1 MERLLILDS
10 NSLLNRAFYAIPPLT
25 NSEGIHTN
33 AVYGFTN
40 MLFKMKEE
48 IKPDYIVAAFDRKA
62 PTFRHKEY
70 EDYKAGRKKMPPELA
85 EQFPLIKEVLN
96 LLAINIYEIDGFEA
110 DDIIGTL
117 AKFAESN
124 GIEVFVVT
132 GDRDAL
138 QLASDNI
145 KVVITKKGVTET
157 AVYNREAFEAEFGVT
172 PTQYIDVKGL
182 MGDKSDN
189 IPGVPGVG
197 EKTAFKLISTYG
209 SMEGVLSHIDE
220 ISGKKLKE
228 NLETYSEQ
236 AIFSKKL
243 ATIMTEVPIEFD
255 LEDIK
260 SQENYNREE
269 LKKLFFKLQMK
280 SLLAKLP
287 GEDTEEEKEQA
298 KVEIN
303 EVNTIEAF
311 REALSQKEDIAFISY
326 TTSNAN
332 LYSKIELDKLY
343 ISYGEKVSL
352 VDFKLISMGKTVEAI
367 NILKT
372 FMEDKNIEKVIQDG
386 KNLITILTKHDIQ
399 VEGFIFDTVVAA
411 YLIDSA
417 KSNYPLEVLINEYL
431 MKEVKGEGDEL
442 ICNAMASMKELYEY
456 LKERINKEGMDEL
469 YYEVEHPLIA
479 ILSSMEAI
487 GFNVNREKLDELAIK
502 FKEEISRTEKE
513 IFELCEEE
521 FNISSPKQ
529 LGKILFEKLDLPV
542 VKKTKTGY
550 STNAE
555 VLEKLMD
562 KHPVIEK
569 IIYYRQITKLNS
581 TYVEGLKNVIDEDG
595 AIHSS
600 FNQTVTTTGRLS
612 STEPN
617 LQNIPVKYEM
627 GREIRKVFIPK
638 ESTDVL
644 LSCDYSQIELR
655 VLAHMADDKNMI
667 DAFNHHSDIH
677 TKTASEVFKVP
688 VEEVTSLMRSRAK
701 AVNFGIVYGI
711 SDFSLSQ
718 DLKITRK
725 EASEYMEIYFD
736 RYPKIKGYLESIKE
750 EAKENGYVLTV
761 LNRRRF
767 IPEIKSSNKIVKA
780 LGERLAMNAPI
791 QGSAADII
799 KLAMVKVYNRLKKEN
814 LNSEMI
820 LQVHD
825 ELILNVKENEL
836 EIVKALVKEEMENVL
851 KMSVKLEI
859 DENIGN
865 TWYEA
870 K

>member
-70 EDYKAGRKKMPPELA
+70 EDYKAGRKKMPPELG
-85 EQFPLIKEVLN
+85 EQFPIIKEVLN
-96 LLAINIYEIDGFEA
+96 LLSVNIYEIDGFEA

-117 AKFAESN
+117 AQFAEKN
-124 GIEVFVVT
+124 GIEVFIVT

-145 KVVITKKGVTET
+145 KVVITKKGVSET
-157 AVYNREAFEAEFGVT
+157 AIYNKESFIEEFGIT

-197 EKTAFKLISTYG
+197 EKTAFKLIATYG
-209 SMEGVLSHIDE
+209 SMEGVLSNINE

-260 SQENYNREE
+260 SQENYNKEE
-269 LKKLFFKLQMK
+269 LKKLFFKLGMK

-287 GEDTEEEKEQA
+287 GDDLEGEEEVA
-298 KVEIN
+298 KIEIN
-303 EVNTIEAF
+303 EVTTIEGF
-311 REALSQKEDIAFISY
+311 KEVLSVKEGIAFISY
-326 TTSNAN
+326 STCNAN

-343 ISYGEKVSL
+343 INYGDKVSL
-352 VDFKLISMGKTVEAI
+352 IDFKLINMENSNEAI
-367 NILKT
+367 NLLKA
-372 FMEDKNIEKVIQDG
+372 FMEDEKIEKVIQDG
-386 KNLITILTKHDIQ
+386 KNLITILTKHNIE
-399 VEGFIFDTVVAA
+399 VKKFIFDTVVAA

-456 LKERINKEGMDEL
+456 LKDRIDKEGMDEL
-469 YYEVEHPLIA
+469 YYEVEHPLIS

-487 GFNVNREKLDELAIK
+487 GFNVNREKLDELAVK

-513 IFELCEEE
+513 IYELCEEE

-542 VKKTKTGY
+542 IKKTKTGY

-562 KHPVIEK
+562 KHPVVEK

-627 GREIRKVFIPK
+627 GREIRKVFIPQ

-655 VLAHMADDKNMI
+655 VLAHMSDDKNMI

-688 VEEVTSLMRSRAK
+688 VEEVTPLMRSRAK

-725 EASEYMEIYFD
+725 EAAEYMEIYFD
-736 RYPKIKGYLESIKE
+736 RYPKIKGYLESVKE
-750 EAKENGYVLTV
+750 EAKEKGYVLTV

-780 LGERLAMNAPI
+780 LGERFAMNAPI

-799 KLAMVKVYNRLKKEN
+799 KLAMVKVYNRIKKEN
-814 LNSEMI
+814 LESQMI

-836 EIVKALVKEEMENVL
+836 EIVKALVIEEMENVL
-851 KMSVKLEI
+851 KMSVTLEV
-859 DENIGN
+859 DTNIGN
-865 TWYEA
+865 TWYDA

>member
-10 NSLLNRAFYAIPPLT
+10 NSLLNRAFYAIPTLT
-25 NSEGIHTN
+25 NNEGTHTN
-33 AVYGFTN
+33 AVFGFTN

-85 EQFPLIKEVLN
+85 EQFPIIKDVLN
-96 LLAINIYEIDGFEA
+96 LLAVNIYEIDGFEA

-117 AKFAESN
+117 ARFAESN
-124 GIEVFVVT
+124 GIEVFIVT
-132 GDRDAL
+132 GDKDAL
-138 QLASDNI
+138 QLATDNI

-157 AVYNREAFEAEFGVT
+157 AVYNRETFETEFGVT

-209 SMEGVLSHIDE
+209 SIEGVLSSIDE
-220 ISGKKLKE
+220 ISGKKIKE
-228 NLETYSEQ
+228 NLENYSEQ

-260 SQENYNREE
+260 SQENYNKEE
-269 LKKLFFKLQMK
+269 LKKLFLKLQMK

-287 GEDTEEEKEQA
+287 GDDVEEEEETEI
-298 KVEIN
+298 VEIN
-303 EVNTIEAF
+303 RVNTLEEF
-311 REALSQKEDIAFISY
+311 RTALKEKENIAFISY
-326 TTSNAN
+326 TTTNSK

-343 ISYGEKVSL
+343 LSYDEKVSII
-352 VDFKLISMGKTVEAI
+352 DFKLINMENSIESVSL
-367 NILKT
+367 LKG
-372 FMEDKNIEKVIQDG
+372 FMENENIAKVIHDG
-386 KNLITILTKHDIQ
+386 KNLVTILTKMNI
-399 VEGFIFDTVVAA
+399 EIKSFIFDTVVAA

-417 KSNYPLEVLINEYL
+417 KSNYPLETLINEYL
-431 MKEVKGEGDEL
+431 MKEVKGENEEL
-442 ICNAMASMKELYEY
+442 ICNAISNMKELYEY
-456 LKERINKEGMDEL
+456 LKERISREGMEKL
-469 YYEVEHPLIA
+469 YYEVEHPLIF
-479 ILSSMEAI
+479 ILSSMEAV
-487 GFNVNREKLDELAIK
+487 GFNVNRKKLDELAVK
-502 FKEEISRTEKE
+502 FKEEIAKTEKE
-513 IFELCEEE
+513 IYELCEEE

-542 VKKTKTGY
+542 IKKTKTGY

-569 IIYYRQITKLNS
+569 ITYYRQITKLNS

-638 ESTDVL
+638 ENTDIL

-655 VLAHMADDKNMI
+655 VLAHMSDDKNMI

-677 TKTASEVFKVP
+677 TKTASEVFKVE
-688 VEEVTSLMRSRAK
+688 VDEVTSLMRSRAK

-718 DLKITRK
+718 DLKITKK

-736 RYPKIKGYLESIKE
+736 RYPKIKGYLESVKE
-750 EAKENGYVLTV
+750 EAKEKGYVLTV

-767 IPEIKSSNKIVKA
+767 IPEIKSSNKIVKS

-814 LNSEMI
+814 LNSEII

-825 ELILNVKENEL
+825 ELILNVKEEEL

-851 KMSVKLEI
+851 KMSVALEV
-859 DENIGN
+859 DTNIGK

>member
-124 GIEVFVVT
+124 GIEVFIVT

-157 AVYNREAFEAEFGVT
+157 AVYNKEAFEAEFGVT

-287 GEDTEEEKEQA
+287 GEDSDEEEEQE
-298 KVEIN
+298 KVDIN
-303 EVNTIEAF
+303 EVNTIEDF
-311 REALSQKEDIAFISY
+311 KEVLSKKEDIAFISY
-326 TTSNAN
+326 STTNAN

-352 VDFKLISMGKTVEAI
+352 IDFKLINMENSNEAI
-367 NILKT
+367 NILKA

-725 EASEYMEIYFD
+725 EAAEYMEIYFD
-736 RYPKIKGYLESIKE
+736 RYPKIKGYLESVKE
-750 EAKENGYVLTV
+750 EAKEKGYVLTV

-799 KLAMVKVYNRLKKEN
+799 KLAMVKVYNRLKKEK

-836 EIVKALVKEEMENVL
+836 EVVKALVKEEMENVL

>member
-25 NSEGIHTN
+25 NNEGIHTN

-70 EDYKAGRKKMPPELA
+70 EDYKAGRKKMPPELG
-85 EQFPLIKEVLN
+85 EQFPIIKEVLN
-96 LLAINIYEIDGFEA
+96 LLSVNIYEIDGFEA

-117 AKFAESN
+117 AQFAEKN
-124 GIEVFVVT
+124 GIEVFIVT

-145 KVVITKKGVTET
+145 KVVITKKGVSET
-157 AVYNREAFEAEFGVT
+157 AIYNKESFIEEFGIT

-197 EKTAFKLISTYG
+197 EKTAFKLIATYG
-209 SMEGVLSHIDE
+209 SMEGVLSNINE

-243 ATIMTEVPIEFD
+243 ATIMTEVPIDFD

-260 SQENYNREE
+260 SQENYNRDE
-269 LKKLFFKLQMK
+269 LKKLFLKLGMK

-287 GEDTEEEKEQA
+287 GEDLEEDDIVKL
-298 KVEIN
+298 EIN
-303 EVNTIEAF
+303 EVNTIEVF
-311 REALSQKEDIAFISY
+311 KEVLTKKEDIAFISY
-326 TTSNAN
+326 STSNSN

-343 ISYGEKVSL
+343 ITYGEKVNL
-352 VDFKLISMGKTVEAI
+352 VDFKLISMENTNEAI
-367 NILKT
+367 NTLKE
-372 FMEDKNIEKVIQDG
+372 FMENDKIAKVIQDG
-386 KNLITILTKHDIQ
+386 KNLITILTKYNI
-399 VEGFIFDTVVAA
+399 EISGFIFDTVVAA
-411 YLIDSA
+411 YLIDSS
-417 KSNYPLEVLINEYL
+417 KSNYPLESLINEYL

-442 ICNAMASMKELYEY
+442 ICNAVSSMKELYKY
-456 LKERINKEGMDEL
+456 LKARIDKEGMNEL

-479 ILSSMEAI
+479 ILSNMEAI
-487 GFNVNREKLDELAIK
+487 GFKVNRAKLDELETK
-502 FKEEISRTEKE
+502 FKEEISKTEKE
-513 IFELCEEE
+513 IYELCEEE

-550 STNAE
+550 STNVE
-555 VLEKLMD
+555 VLEKLND

-627 GREIRKVFIPK
+627 GREI
-638 ESTDVL
+638 
-644 LSCDYSQIELR
+644 Y
-655 VLAHMADDKNMI
+655 
-667 DAFNHHSDIH
+667 
-677 TKTASEVFKVP
+677 
-688 VEEVTSLMRSRAK
+688 
-701 AVNFGIVYGI
+701 
-711 SDFSLSQ
+711 
-718 DLKITRK
+718 
-725 EASEYMEIYFD
+725 
-736 RYPKIKGYLESIKE
+736 
-750 EAKENGYVLTV
+750 
-761 LNRRRF
+761 
-767 IPEIKSSNKIVKA
+767 
-780 LGERLAMNAPI
+780 
-791 QGSAADII
+791 
-799 KLAMVKVYNRLKKEN
+799 
-814 LNSEMI
+814 
-820 LQVHD
+820 
-825 ELILNVKENEL
+825 
-836 EIVKALVKEEMENVL
+836 
-851 KMSVKLEI
+851 
-859 DENIGN
+859 
-865 TWYEA
+865 
-870 K
+870 

>member
-85 EQFPLIKEVLN
+85 EQFPIIKEVLN

-124 GIEVFVVT
+124 GIEVFIVT

-138 QLASDNI
+138 QLATDNI

-157 AVYNREAFEAEFGVT
+157 AVYNREAFETEFGVTPTQYIDVKGLMGDKSDNIPGVPGVGEKTAFKLISTYGSMEGVLSHIDEISGKKLKENLETYSEQAIFSKKLATIMTEVEFGVT

-243 ATIMTEVPIEFD
+243 ATIMTEVPIDFD

-260 SQENYNREE
+260 SQDNYNREE

-287 GEDTEEEKEQA
+287 GEDGEKEEEVS
-298 KVEIN
+298 KVDIN
-303 EVNTIEAF
+303 EVNTLDSLK
-311 REALSQKEDIAFISY
+311 EALEEKENIAFIAYS
-326 TTSNAN
+326 TSNAN

-343 ISYGEKVSL
+343 LNYGEKVS
-352 VDFKLISMGKTVEAI
+352 VIDFKIITMENATEAI
-367 NILKT
+367 NTLKS
-372 FMEDKNIEKVIQDG
+372 FMENDKIAKVIHDG
-386 KNLITILTKHDIQ
+386 KNLVTILTKMNI
-399 VEGFIFDTVVAA
+399 EIKEFIFDTVVAA

-417 KSNYPLEVLINEYL
+417 KSNYPLETLINEYL
-431 MKEVKGEGDEL
+431 MKEVKGENEEL
-442 ICNAMASMKELYEY
+442 ICNAISNMNELYEY
-456 LKERINKEGMDEL
+456 LKERISKEGMDEL
-469 YYEVEHPLIA
+469 YYEVEHPLIS

-487 GFNVNREKLDELAIK
+487 GFNVNREKLDELAVK
-502 FKEEISRTEKE
+502 FKEEISTTEKE
-513 IFELCEEE
+513 IYELCEEE

-627 GREIRKVFIPK
+627 GREIRKVFIPR

-655 VLAHMADDKNMI
+655 VLAHMSDDKNMI

-718 DLKITRK
+718 DLKITKK

-736 RYPKIKGYLESIKE
+736 RYPKIKGYLESVKE
-750 EAKENGYVLTV
+750 EAKDKGYVLTV

-767 IPEIKSSNKIVKA
+767 IPEIKSSNKIVKFYIC
-780 LGERLAMNAPI
+780 R
-791 QGSAADII
+791 
-799 KLAMVKVYNRLKKEN
+799 R
-814 LNSEMI
+814 
-820 LQVHD
+820 
-825 ELILNVKENEL
+825 
-836 EIVKALVKEEMENVL
+836 
-851 KMSVKLEI
+851 
-859 DENIGN
+859 
-865 TWYEA
+865 T
-870 K
+870 

>member
-10 NSLLNRAFYAIPPLT
+10 NSLLNRAFYAIPTLT
-25 NSEGIHTN
+25 NNEGTHTN
-33 AVYGFTN
+33 AVFGFTN

-85 EQFPLIKEVLN
+85 EQFPIIKDVLN
-96 LLAINIYEIDGFEA
+96 LLAVNIYEIDGFEA

-117 AKFAESN
+117 ARFAESN
-124 GIEVFVVT
+124 GIEVFIVT
-132 GDRDAL
+132 GDKDAL
-138 QLASDNI
+138 QLATDNI

-157 AVYNREAFEAEFGVT
+157 AVYNRETFETEFGVT

-209 SMEGVLSHIDE
+209 SIEGVLSSIDE

-228 NLETYSEQ
+228 NLENYSEQ

-260 SQENYNREE
+260 SQENYNKEE
-269 LKKLFFKLQMK
+269 LKKLFLKLQMK

-287 GEDTEEEKEQA
+287 GDDVEEEEETEI
-298 KVEIN
+298 VEIN
-303 EVNTIEAF
+303 RVNTLEEF
-311 REALSQKEDIAFISY
+311 RTALKEKENIAFISY
-326 TTSNAN
+326 TTTNSK

-343 ISYGEKVSL
+343 LSYDEKVSII
-352 VDFKLISMGKTVEAI
+352 DFKLINMENSIESVSL
-367 NILKT
+367 LKG
-372 FMEDKNIEKVIQDG
+372 FMENENIAKVIHDG
-386 KNLITILTKHDIQ
+386 KNLVTILTKMNI
-399 VEGFIFDTVVAA
+399 EIKSFIFDTVVAA

-417 KSNYPLEVLINEYL
+417 KSNYPLETLINEYL
-431 MKEVKGEGDEL
+431 MKEVKGENEEL
-442 ICNAMASMKELYEY
+442 ICNAISNMKELYEY
-456 LKERINKEGMDEL
+456 LKERISREGMEKL
-469 YYEVEHPLIA
+469 YYEVEHPLIF
-479 ILSSMEAI
+479 ILSSMEAV
-487 GFNVNREKLDELAIK
+487 GFNVNRKKLDELAVK
-502 FKEEISRTEKE
+502 FKEEIAKTEKE
-513 IFELCEEE
+513 IYELCEEE

-542 VKKTKTGY
+542 IKKTKTGY

-569 IIYYRQITKLNS
+569 ITYYRQITKLNS

-638 ESTDVL
+638 ENTDIL

-655 VLAHMADDKNMI
+655 VLAHMSDDKNMI

-677 TKTASEVFKVP
+677 TKTASEVFRVG
-688 VEEVTSLMRSRAK
+688 VDEVTSLMRSRAK

-718 DLKITRK
+718 DLKITKK

-736 RYPKIKGYLESIKE
+736 RYPKIKGYLESVKE
-750 EAKENGYVLTV
+750 EAKEKGYVLTV

-767 IPEIKSSNKIVKA
+767 IPEIKSSNKIVKS

-814 LNSEMI
+814 LNSEII

-825 ELILNVKENEL
+825 ELILNVKEEEL
-836 EIVKALVKEEMENVL
+836 EIVKSLVKEEMENVL
-851 KMSVKLEI
+851 KMSVALEV
-859 DENIGN
+859 DTNIGK

>member
-48 IKPDYIVAAFDRKA
+48 IKPDYIVAAFDRKG
-62 PTFRHKEY
+62 PTFRHKEF
-70 EDYKAGRKKMPPELA
+70 EEYKAGRKKMPPELA

-124 GIEVFVVT
+124 GIEVFIVT

-145 KVVITKKGVTET
+145 NVVITKKGVTET

-209 SMEGVLSHIDE
+209 SMEGVLSNINE

-287 GEDTEEEKEQA
+287 GEDLEEQEEEV
-298 KVEIN
+298 KVEVN
-303 EVNTIEAF
+303 EVNTLEGFKEVLKEKEGTAF
-311 REALSQKEDIAFISY
+311 LAY
-326 TTSNAN
+326 TTSNSN
-332 LYSKIELDKLY
+332 FYSKIELDKLY
-343 ISYGEKVSL
+343 LNYGDKISL
-352 VDFKLISMGKTVEAI
+352 IDFKIINMENQEEAI
-367 NILKT
+367 NTLKA
-372 FMEDKNIEKVIQDG
+372 FMENEKIAKVIHDG
-386 KNLITILTKHDIQ
+386 KNLVTVLVKMGIEIK
-399 VEGFIFDTVVAA
+399 EFIFDTVVSA

-417 KSNYPLEVLINEYL
+417 KSNYPLETLINEYL
-431 MKEVKGEGDEL
+431 MKEVKGEGEEL
-442 ICNAMASMKELYEY
+442 ICNAISNMKELYEY
-456 LKERINKEGMDEL
+456 LKDRINKEGMDEL
-469 YYEVEHPLIA
+469 YYEVEHPLIS

-487 GFNVNREKLDELAIK
+487 GFNVNREKLDELAVK
-502 FKEEISRTEKE
+502 FKEEIATTEKE
-513 IFELCEEE
+513 IYELCEEE

-542 VKKTKTGY
+542 IKKTKTGY
-550 STNAE
+550 STNAD

-627 GREIRKVFIPK
+627 GREIRKVFIPQ

-655 VLAHMADDKNMI
+655 VLAHMSDDKNMI

-718 DLKITRK
+718 DLKITKK
-725 EASEYMEIYFD
+725 EASEYMEIYFE
-736 RYPKIKGYLESIKE
+736 RYPKIKGYLESVKE
-750 EAKENGYVLTV
+750 EAKEKGYVLTV

-814 LNSEMI
+814 LNSEII

-836 EIVKALVKEEMENVL
+836 EIVKALVKEEMEGVL
-851 KMSVKLEI
+851 NMSVALEV
-859 DENIGN
+859 DTNIGN
-865 TWYEA
+865 TWYDA